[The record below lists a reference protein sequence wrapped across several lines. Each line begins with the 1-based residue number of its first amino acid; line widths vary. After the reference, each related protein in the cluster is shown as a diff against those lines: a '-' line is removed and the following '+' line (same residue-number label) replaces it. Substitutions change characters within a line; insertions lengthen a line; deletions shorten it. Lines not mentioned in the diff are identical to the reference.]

1 MSPDTLFIIS
11 ILVVSVAAGWSVVVA
26 LRLRDWR
33 VLFLTALLLAIA
45 LVQSLHLV
53 SGSELAHGL
62 PIEIASLVASFLSLV
77 LVSVIE
83 SVVVGARS
91 TANQL
96 QDSQDRYRSLVEDNV
111 DLVCQFKP
119 DGTLTFV
126 NRAYAD
132 YFGRT
137 VEELVGTSFVDLIP
151 EEERPA
157 IREYLSSFG
166 RDKDKAIIV
175 HEAILPD
182 GSRRWQEWT
191 DHAFV
196 DDTGTVTGM
205 QSIGRDI
212 TDRKQAEDAL
222 RQSEELNRRIIEV
235 FPGGVITIDRGG
247 QVVRANE
254 EGLKMLGVTEEQLP
268 EINIT
273 NLEPWTVFENGVT
286 CPTDEFPA
294 TKCLRSGEKQDPIIL
309 GTLRPSGEISWAVFT
324 AVPLSDHSS
333 EGLEGAVLTFLD
345 ITDRKV
351 AEEALRD
358 SEANQR
364 AVVQAVPD
372 AMFRLTKEGVFRDFI
387 PGETVETLM
396 DPKQFLGRTIQEVMP
411 KGIAAR
417 TMRAIRDALR
427 SNDRQEFEYELE
439 VDGTLRHYE
448 ARLVP
453 DRAESVLGLVRD
465 ITDRRVAE
473 LQRED
478 LLVELEAKNRELE
491 RFARTVSHDL
501 KSPLITIRGFMEVL
515 EDDRANVSDRAV
527 QAIDRINN
535 AAKMMLHLL
544 DDLLELA
551 RVGRLVNPLEELAF
565 GEIVRAAVD
574 QVAGRIVKH
583 GVKVKIDADLPYVA
597 ADRTR
602 LVQVVQNLL
611 DNAVKFMGD
620 QRNPRIEIGA
630 SERDGRVLCWVRDNG
645 EGIDSRNLERIF
657 GVFDRL
663 QHHVEG
669 SGIGLALA
677 RRIIDVHGGEIWAE
691 SDGVGKGTTIYFT
704 LPANVSPERSENI
717 TAA

>member
-11 ILVVSVAAGWSVVVA
+11 ILAVSVAAGWSVVVA
-26 LRLRDWR
+26 VRLRDWR
-33 VLFLTALLLAIA
+33 ILLLTAMLMAIA
-45 LVQSLHLV
+45 LGQSLHLA
-53 SGSELAHGL
+53 SGAGQSHNLLVEL
-62 PIEIASLVASFLSLV
+62 SVLVASLFSLT
-77 LVSVIE
+77 LVAIFERVAMG
-83 SVVVGARS
+83 VRS
-91 TANQL
+91 TATQL
-96 QDSQDRYRSLVEDNV
+96 KESQERYRSLVEDNI
-111 DLVCQFKP
+111 DLACQFRP

-126 NRAYAD
+126 NRAYAE

-137 VEELVGTSFVDLIP
+137 VEDLVGTSFLDLIP
-151 EEERPA
+151 DEERSA
-157 IREYLSSFG
+157 VKDYLATFG
-166 RDKDKAIIV
+166 PDKEKAIIV
-175 HEAILPD
+175 HEAMLPD

-191 DHAFV
+191 DQAFV
-196 DDTGTVTGM
+196 DDSGTVTGM

-212 TDRKQAEDAL
+212 TDRKTAEDAL
-222 RQSEELNRRIIEV
+222 RHSEELNRRIIEA
-235 FPGGVITIDRGG
+235 FPGGLITVDKDG
-247 QVVRANE
+247 QVLRANE
-254 EGLKMLGVTEEQLP
+254 EGRKMLGVAQERLAEV
-268 EINIT
+268 NIT

-286 CPTDEFPA
+286 CPTEEFPA
-294 TKCLRSGEKQDPIIL
+294 SKCLLTGEPQDPLIL

-324 AVPLSDHSS
+324 AVPLSDRESG
-333 EGLEGAVLTFLD
+333 ELTGAVMTFLD

-364 AVVQAVPD
+364 AVIQAIPD
-372 AMFRLTKEGVFRDFI
+372 AIFRLTKEGVFRDFI

-396 DPKQFLGRTIQEVMP
+396 DPKQFLGRTLQEVLP

-427 SNDRQEFEYELE
+427 TNERQEFEYELE
-439 VDGTLRHYE
+439 MDGAVRHYE

-453 DRAESVLGLVRD
+453 DRAESVLGVVRD
-465 ITDRRVAE
+465 VTDRRVAE

-515 EDDRANVSDRAV
+515 EDDRASVSDRAA

-551 RVGRLVNPLEELAF
+551 RVGRLVNPLEEVAF
-565 GEIVRAAVD
+565 GDIVRSAVD
-574 QVAGRIVKH
+574 QVAGSIVKH
-583 GVKVKIDADLPYVA
+583 GVKVNIDADLPYVA

-611 DNAVKFMGD
+611 DNAVKFMGE

-630 SERDGRVLCWVRDNG
+630 SKRDGRVLCWVRDNG
-645 EGIDSRNLERIF
+645 AGLDGRNLERIF

-677 RRIIDVHGGEIWAE
+677 RRIIEVHGGEIWAE
-691 SDGVGKGTTIYFT
+691 SDGTGKGSTFYFT
-704 LPANVSPERSENI
+704 LPATISPERAGNI
-717 TAA
+717 SAA